1 MMYNENKLINLH
13 NTSRV
18 IFKKEVKHVFIATIT
33 QLQYVLCID
42 YGVIINEYPIRLYK
56 MNIFYLKIRSEWNE
70 NNLHWRGS
78 MREGGERG
86 DGIFQRLF
94 YSVKNKFYYTTLF
107 NSKKRPWIL
116 LSNLYS

>member
-42 YGVIINEYPIRLYK
+42 YGVIINIIILFVYIK
-56 MNIFYLKIRSEWNE
+56 WIFFI
-70 NNLHWRGS
+70 
-78 MREGGERG
+78 
-86 DGIFQRLF
+86 
-94 YSVKNKFYYTTLF
+94 
-107 NSKKRPWIL
+107 
-116 LSNLYS
+116 